1 MTKLL
6 CGKCS
11 IRFHSFIEYTNHRC
25 YTVQEWKKLATNTMK
40 AQSNDYQFF
49 NHKTGR
55 IESYDHITTAE
66 ILLTK
71 HIIYIRDHKKK
82 LKKLVK
88 VPLKEQLKF
97 GLKTL
102 PSKITAK
109 NFDNVMKSFDKGMT
123 DFSKQ
128 MDQMTSGLGGDKKS
142 NKKNLDMLWGNTKSK
157 SSSND
162 KSNHEFL
169 FGSKKKSKPPS
180 LKLYSEP
187 VKTKKTR
194 RKSSSNR
201 DNRKNNV
208 DILWGKKR

>member
-1 MTKLL
+1 
-6 CGKCS
+6 
-11 IRFHSFIEYTNHRC
+11 
-25 YTVQEWKKLATNTMK
+25 MK

-49 NHKTGR
+49 NHKTDR

-142 NKKNLDMLWGNTKSK
+142 NKKNLDMLWGKSSK

-180 LKLYSEP
+180 FKLYSEP